1 MDFGCLDGGW
11 NILIPHV
18 IPFWNPWDHGSTLEL
33 FSRFFVW
40 MFGLIMYNETTH
52 CSRFI
57 FTLVTAVLHC
67 LIFGMFMCSE
77 TTLCNSLIFT
87 LVTSVCHYSM
97 LCVMRLSTVVALY
110 SHWSQL
116 YYIASCLVCLCVVRL
131 PYVIA

>member
-1 MDFGCLDGGW
+1 MNCAAAAADAAHKVMLRSLSPTLLYD
-11 NILIPHV
+11 ILVLITETLHM

-40 MFGLIMYNETTH
+40 MFGLIMYNETTY

-57 FTLVTAVLHC
+57 FTLVTAVLYC

-110 SHWSQL
+110 SHWS
-116 YYIASCLVCLCVVRL
+116 
-131 PYVIA
+131 